1 MAQAVIGLPFTFVAL
16 FLDSGGLPFIPPSP
30 TVEVFYFGSEGAK
43 VSLAAA
49 GTNMSSIAG
58 DTGRYTYTMT
68 LPDTLT
74 PAQQVYA
81 TMQGVD
87 SGSGITRVIQ
97 QEVDLTTGSCGFIV
111 SFIQPPA

>member
-16 FLDSGGLPFIPPSP
+16 FLDSGGLPFVPPNP
-30 TVEVFYFGSEGAK
+30 TVEVFYFDSDGVKA
-43 VSLAAA
+43 SLAAA
-49 GTNMSSIAG
+49 GTNMSSVVG

-81 TMQGVD
+81 TMQGTD
-87 SGSGITRVIQ
+87 PGSGDTAVIQ
-97 QEVDLTTGSCGFIV
+97 QEVDLTSGACGFTV
-111 SFIQPPA
+111 SFIQPMF